1 MILFGGFFL
10 TFALMYLFNP
20 DNDLALANFSPN
32 YTPPASAT
40 RMAEELA
47 VLPIWYAGEDPIMAG
62 RNGIMGGENIGFVGS
77 DVLVDGE
84 TAVADARTSGC
95 DTVMAAVNRETTEG
109 TKVIAGGEL
118 NRSFLEAVNKVLPVE
133 SSLIPFSDIALY
145 PQREIVPWGWN
156 PALCKKLLSMDVAK
170 EQIPTKE
177 ELRRLR
183 EYADRQHAVRILGE
197 LQAEEAAFCGESR
210 YFTSLEDLLAYLQS
224 FSGDKLLKMPLS
236 GSGKGLIR
244 VLGAITDKQIDWC
257 RRVIRGQG
265 GVVAEPVL
273 RKVEDFA
280 MEFYLK
286 DGNTSFASY
295 SLFRASTSGAYLGNE
310 LLSDALILEKLSRYI
325 PIRLLEDLRASLT
338 AKLAA
343 SFPRY
348 NGYAGVD
355 MMICET
361 EDGYRIQ
368 PCVEINMRM
377 NMGMVARIFYN
388 RFMAADGMGTFTVD
402 YFKNPGD
409 ALAFHQKMQQE
420 SPLKVQ
426 QGRII
431 SGYLALTPIIEAT
444 RFAAY
449 VIV

>member
-1 MILFGGFFL
+1 
-10 TFALMYLFNP
+10 MYLFNP
-20 DNDLALANFSPN
+20 EHDLALANFSPN
-32 YTPPASAT
+32 YTPPAAVSL
-40 RMAEELA
+40 MAAELPL
-47 VLPIWYAGEDPIMAG
+47 LPVWYS
-62 RNGIMGGENIGFVGS
+62 GGEPV
-77 DVLVDGE
+77 VAEGE
-84 TAVADARTSGC
+84 QQR
-95 DTVMAAVNRETTEG
+95 
-109 TKVIAGGEL
+109 L
-118 NRSFLEAVNKVLPVE
+118 YLEAVQQLLPIT
-133 SSLIPFSDIALY
+133 SSLVSYSEVSLQTNQTII
-145 PQREIVPWGWN
+145 PWGWD
-156 PALCKKLLSMDVAK
+156 PVLRKRLLSYGVH
-170 EQIPTKE
+170 EERLPSPE
-177 ELRRLR
+177 ELQMLR
-183 EYADRQHAVRILGE
+183 DYSHRQHAVRILGE

-244 VLGAITDKQIDWC
+244 VMGAITDKQIDWC

-325 PIRLLEDLRASLT
+325 PIRLLEDLRVSLT